1 MTEDVPGYRV
11 LDRAG
16 EGGFSVVYRARQE
29 RLDRLVALK
38 VLSVHAVDDAA
49 LRRFQRECTITAKL
63 SGHPNVV
70 TVLDTGT
77 TRAGSP
83 YIAME
88 YFEHG
93 ALADRLDREGPLPVA
108 DALRVGVKIAGALA
122 AVHEIDVLHRDIKPQ
137 NILVSR
143 YGEPALADFG
153 IARLVDSLDAQ
164 HTQAFTPHHA
174 APEVLEGRPAGV
186 GSDLYSL
193 GSTLY
198 QLLAGRPAFKGPKG
212 EGMAQLM
219 LRILNDPPPPFGP
232 HVPPGVHAVI
242 ARAMAKAPAD
252 RYPDAVTFAQALR
265 GLQADLGLPVTDL
278 AYGTAGGAVDGTG
291 GGIVGGTFGGTGG
304 GTAGSGGAVG
314 GGAVSGPGTVP
325 AGSDVP
331 PPPPVPD
338 WASTAQVAPPAPA
351 VQASPWQA
359 PVPQDTA
366 PPDARHGTV
375 PGPPG
380 TRHGTIPGSPGT
392 LTGPSDTRPGTLPG
406 RSDTRPGTV
415 PGAPDTH
422 PGTVPGPPA
431 RRDGPRPGLI
441 IAASVALVG
450 GLAAGV
456 GALVWGGGGK
466 PSAPPATQAATPV
479 ASAAPSADTGPIPRS
494 RYAETRPRGVVVRP
508 YGTTAALSWKLP
520 AASRQLAILVLKKP
534 ADGQAVVSAGNGAQA
549 VTVTGLNARRGY
561 CFRVGTLLRVNQGK
575 AADVSWSAPVCVR
588 GARTAR

>member
-49 LRRFQRECTITAKL
+49 LRRFQRECTITARL

-93 ALADRLDREGPLPVA
+93 ALADRLDRDGPLPVA

-219 LRILNDPPPPFGP
+219 LRILNDAPPPFGP

-252 RYPDAVTFAQALR
+252 RYPDAVAFAQALR
-265 GLQADLGLPVTDL
+265 GMQAELGLPVTDL
-278 AYGTAGGAVDGTG
+278 AYGTADS
-291 GGIVGGTFGGTGG
+291 
-304 GTAGSGGAVG
+304 TA
-314 GGAVSGPGTVP
+314 GTVP
-325 AGSDVP
+325 VGSDVP
-331 PPPPVPD
+331 PPPPIPD
-338 WASTAQVAPPAPA
+338 WASTAMVAPAAPA
-351 VQASPWQA
+351 QQSPWQA

-366 PPDARHGTV
+366 PPDTRPRTV
-375 PGPPG
+375 PQPPG
-380 TRHGTIPGSPGT
+380 TQPGIVPE
-392 LTGPSDTRPGTLPG
+392 PSG
-406 RSDTRPGTV
+406 
-415 PGAPDTH
+415 TH
-422 PGTVPGPPA
+422 PGTVPGTFSSHVGSLGTHPGAVPAPSGTHPGTLPQPPA

-456 GALVWGGGGK
+456 GALVWGGGDK
-466 PSAPPATQAATPV
+466 PSPPPAPKAATPV

-494 RYAETRPRGVVVRP
+494 RYTATRPRGVVVRP

-549 VTVTGLNARRGY
+549 VTVTGLNAKRGY
-561 CFRVGTLLRVNQGK
+561 CFRVGALLRVNQGK
-575 AADVSWSAPVCVR
+575 AADVSWSSPVCVR